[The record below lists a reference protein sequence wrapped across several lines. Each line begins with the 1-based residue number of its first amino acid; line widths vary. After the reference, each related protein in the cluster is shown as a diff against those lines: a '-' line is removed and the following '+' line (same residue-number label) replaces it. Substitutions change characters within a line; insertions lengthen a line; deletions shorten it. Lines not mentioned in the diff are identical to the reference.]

1 MNDEIEKRL
10 KLIYR
15 HVTSTE
21 IILFLFLIWVCAGSP
36 RFGMVDEV
44 DMTDRLDQI
53 EAKIDA
59 LQMQVDEPATE

>member
-21 IILFLFLIWVCAGSP
+21 IILFFVLIWVCAGSP
-36 RFGMVDEV
+36 RFGMLD
-44 DMTDRLDQI
+44 DSGMAARLDII

-59 LQMQVDEPATE
+59 LQMQTNEPAAE

>member
-1 MNDEIEKRL
+1 MNDDTEKRI

-21 IILFLFLIWVCAGSP
+21 IILFLFLIWICAGSP

-44 DMTDRLDQI
+44 DMTDRLDMI

-59 LQMQVDEPATE
+59 LQMQVNKPETE

>member
-21 IILFLFLIWVCAGSP
+21 IILFFVLIWVCAGSP
-36 RFGMVDEV
+36 RFGMVEEV
-44 DMTDRLDQI
+44 DMTDRLDMI

-59 LQMQVDEPATE
+59 LQMQFNEPTAE